1 MPLSTRPPA
10 ARAPSGRTAA
20 LVALN
25 LLLGA
30 LTAMSL
36 LAAWGSGVNAWKF
49 NTPADAAYGELA
61 GRLVWLWVMLLI
73 GVWFAHFLAPR
84 VLYRGRTLLT
94 VTLAV
99 VAVVFTLSGDYRAK
113 RDRLPQPVPW
123 TPHGSASESVGQVV
137 VGGREGRLDRV
148 EHLLVLRAGHA
159 GVRRVGHKGGAR
171 VAEVHSLEHLVAR
184 GVELEERDESRA
196 CPARWGAEAGRRG
209 PPG

>member
-84 VLYRGRTLLT
+84 VLYRGR
-94 VTLAV
+94 
-99 VAVVFTLSGDYRAK
+99 
-113 RDRLPQPVPW
+113 
-123 TPHGSASESVGQVV
+123 
-137 VGGREGRLDRV
+137 
-148 EHLLVLRAGHA
+148 
-159 GVRRVGHKGGAR
+159 
-171 VAEVHSLEHLVAR
+171 
-184 GVELEERDESRA
+184 
-196 CPARWGAEAGRRG
+196 C
-209 PPG
+209 